1 VKDSGKVAA
10 ELLETIAFAGG
21 ERPRDCVLI
30 GLAGRGIQASRSPI
44 MHEREGARLGIAYRY
59 VLIDFDA
66 LALADED
73 IGAIVHAAAELGF
86 AGLNVTHP
94 LKQIVIPHLH
104 RLSPEAEMIGA
115 VNTVVFRDGEHV
127 GHNTDSWGFAEG
139 MRRACPDCPLGR
151 VIQFGAGGAG
161 AAVAHAL
168 LELGV
173 ASLCVIDQDT
183 GRADA
188 LARRLAPIAGERLTV
203 STDVEQAVATAD
215 GIVNATPAG
224 MAKYPGTPFPTAL
237 LSSDQWVADIVYFPA
252 ETELLHA
259 AKSLGCRTIPG
270 MGMAIYQAVR
280 AFELFTGVQPDA
292 TAMTAHFE
300 AAA

>member
-1 VKDSGKVAA
+1 VKDPGKTAA

-21 ERPRDCVLI
+21 QHRGECVLI
-30 GLAGRGIQASRSPI
+30 GLAGRGIQASRSPV

-73 IGAIVHAAAELGF
+73 IGAIVEAAADLGF
-86 AGLNVTHP
+86 AGLNITHP

-104 RLSPEAEMIGA
+104 RLSPEAELIGA
-115 VNTVVFRDGEHV
+115 VNTVVFRDGERV

-139 MRRACPDCPLGR
+139 MHRACPDCPLDR
-151 VIQFGAGGAG
+151 VVQFGAGGAG
-161 AAVAHAL
+161 AAVSHAL

-173 ASLCVIDQDT
+173 ATLCVIDQDAQ
-183 GRADA
+183 RAHA
-188 LARRLAPIAGERLTV
+188 LARRLAPIAGERLVV
-203 STDVEQAVATAD
+203 STDVVKAVASAL
-215 GIVNATPAG
+215 GVVNATPAG
-224 MAKYPGTPFPTAL
+224 MEKYPGTPFPATM
-237 LSSDQWVADIVYFPA
+237 LSPDQWVADIVYFPA
-252 ETELLHA
+252 ETELLRA
-259 AKSLGCRTIPG
+259 ARSLGCRTIPG
-270 MGMAIYQAVR
+270 MGMAIHQAVR